1 MKFTRILLLFTL
13 PLYFFSCR
21 TQQKMPYYLEQVN
34 DSTGKGDVKIPELRI
49 QKNDLISIQI
59 NSIATDPKIDGIYNL
74 QIVGGSAQSGGYLV
88 DGKGNIEHF
97 RLGTFH
103 AEGMTKTELAGE
115 IKRRLTQPVELLRDP
130 TVIIRFL
137 NFKITMLGEIGQQ
150 GVITVPGES
159 ITILEAVGLAGG
171 VSEYGKKTN
180 LKIMREIDGK
190 RETGYIDLS
199 SKDLFESPY
208 YHLMQNDVVV
218 VEQTK
223 QKVKESEQAKT
234 IQKISFAFTLVTV
247 AATMANIFIKN

>member
-1 MKFTRILLLFTL
+1 MTADSIKVVSMKFTRILLLVTL

-34 DSTGKGDVKIPELRI
+34 DSTGKGDVKITELRI

-74 QIVGGSAQSGGYLV
+74 PIIASSGGSRGYLV

-103 AEGMTKTELAGE
+103 AEGMTKTELATE

-137 NFKITMLGEIGQQ
+137 NFKITMLG
-150 GVITVPGES
+150 
-159 ITILEAVGLAGG
+159 
-171 VSEYGKKTN
+171 
-180 LKIMREIDGK
+180 
-190 RETGYIDLS
+190 
-199 SKDLFESPY
+199 
-208 YHLMQNDVVV
+208 
-218 VEQTK
+218 
-223 QKVKESEQAKT
+223 
-234 IQKISFAFTLVTV
+234 
-247 AATMANIFIKN
+247 

>member
-1 MKFTRILLLFTL
+1 M
-13 PLYFFSCR
+13 
-21 TQQKMPYYLEQVN
+21 
-34 DSTGKGDVKIPELRI
+34 
-49 QKNDLISIQI
+49 
-59 NSIATDPKIDGIYNL
+59 
-74 QIVGGSAQSGGYLV
+74 
-88 DGKGNIEHF
+88 
-97 RLGTFH
+97 
-103 AEGMTKTELAGE
+103 
-115 IKRRLTQPVELLRDP
+115 
-130 TVIIRFL
+130 
-137 NFKITMLGEIGQQ
+137 
-150 GVITVPGES
+150 PGES
-159 ITILEAVGLAGG
+159 ITIIEAVGLAGG

-234 IQKISFAFTLVTV
+234 IQKISFAFTLVTI